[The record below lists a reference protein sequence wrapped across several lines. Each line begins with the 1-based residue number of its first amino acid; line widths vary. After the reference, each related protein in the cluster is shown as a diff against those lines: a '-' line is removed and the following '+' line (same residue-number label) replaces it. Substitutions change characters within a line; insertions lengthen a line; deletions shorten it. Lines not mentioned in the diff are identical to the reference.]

1 MKNIILV
8 THGDF
13 AKGILTSL
21 DLVVGKTEN
30 IDFVSISA
38 RETIPDITAMIDA
51 KIEGF
56 HNDAC
61 TVIISDIA
69 GGSTTRAAME
79 LLVRRKNIYLITG
92 LNLGLLL
99 EVALLPLSGEDS
111 SDRQALKYAIE
122 SSKSTMSLVNDIM
135 DEQDFS
141 QMSDLEEL

>member
-8 THGDF
+8 THADF

-21 DLVVGKTEN
+21 ELVVGKTEN

-38 RETIPDITAMIDA
+38 RETIPEITAMIEA
-51 KIEGF
+51 KIDGF

-79 LLVRRKNIYLITG
+79 LLVRRNIYLITG

-111 SDRQALKYAIE
+111 LDRQALKNAIE
-122 SSKSTMSLVNDIM
+122 SSKSTMSLVNDTM

>member
-1 MKNIILV
+1 M
-8 THGDF
+8 
-13 AKGILTSL
+13 
-21 DLVVGKTEN
+21 
-30 IDFVSISA
+30 
-38 RETIPDITAMIDA
+38 
-51 KIEGF
+51 
-56 HNDAC
+56 
-61 TVIISDIA
+61 
-69 GGSTTRAAME
+69 
-79 LLVRRKNIYLITG
+79 RRKNIYLITG